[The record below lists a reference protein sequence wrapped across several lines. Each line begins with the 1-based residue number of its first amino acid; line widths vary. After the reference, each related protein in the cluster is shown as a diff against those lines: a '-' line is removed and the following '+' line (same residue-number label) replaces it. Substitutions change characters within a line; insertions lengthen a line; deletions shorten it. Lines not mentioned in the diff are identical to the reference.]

1 MTAATFSHL
10 PLAAGSALLH
20 SAGRVSVWA
29 ITHYFRAP
37 LANTGILAMLTL
49 TAMAGTNALYNQ
61 TSRHPAPLFAPAAD
75 EVASIVSAPAEVRPA
90 PALRRTAQVPVEEVT
105 TGSVSGQQVVPAD
118 PIGNT
123 EVFALQ
129 KKLLEL
135 KLFEGT
141 VDGYYGPKTAN
152 AIRNFE
158 LRMGMK
164 PQGAL
169 TREVVDAIMH
179 ASAIEAVAPQP
190 VRVAEPVVQPQVQP
204 IAQAPVQ
211 PVAMPQPLVQQPV
224 AQKPATRQVQTLRI
238 AEPTAQTNDRVLIGP
253 VPSDP
258 VGEVLDAAG
267 NTAAGAFDAVAEIVQ
282 DIGDGREPPA
292 RQVQS
297 VRPAAQVAPQ
307 QVMPKTVASA
317 PVQQALPAASPAPA
331 NGTDTA
337 LVAKVQRGLA
347 SLGFLAGSIDGVP
360 GEATAK
366 AIRNFEVYYNYDVTG
381 EVTPELVGMLK
392 SAGAAI

>member
-10 PLAAGSALLH
+10 PMAAGGALLH
-20 SAGRVSVWA
+20 SAGRVGVWA

-61 TSRHPAPLFAPAAD
+61 TSRHPSPFFAPAAN
-75 EVASIVSAPAEVRPA
+75 EVARVVSAPEAQPA
-90 PALRRTAQVPVEEVT
+90 PVQRSAAVPVEEVT
-105 TGSVSGQQVVPAD
+105 TGSVSGSQVVPAD

-129 KKLLEL
+129 KKLVEL

-141 VDGYYGPKTAN
+141 IDGYYGPKTAN
-152 AIRNFE
+152 SIRAFE

-169 TREVVDAIMH
+169 TREVIDAIMR
-179 ASAIEAVAPQP
+179 ASAIEAVAPQAQRVAQP
-190 VRVAEPVVQPQVQP
+190 VAEPVAQV
-204 IAQAPVQ
+204 A
-211 PVAMPQPLVQQPV
+211 AMPQPLAQPV
-224 AQKPATRQVQTLRI
+224 AQKPATRQVQTL
-238 AEPTAQTNDRVLIGP
+238 AVAQPKTPVQTSDRVLLGP

-258 VGEVLDAAG
+258 VGETLDVAA
-267 NTAAGAFDAVAEIVQ
+267 NTAAGAFDAVAGIVQ
-282 DIGDGREPPA
+282 DISGARAPT
-292 RQVQS
+292 RQVQTP
-297 VRPAAQVAPQ
+297 RPAAVVTPQQ
-307 QVMPKTVASA
+307 QVMPKTVAAA
-317 PVQQALPAASPAPA
+317 PAQQALPVATSAAPA
-331 NGTDTA
+331 SGTDTN

-381 EVTPELVGMLK
+381 KVTPELVGMLK
-392 SAGAAI
+392 SAGAVI